1 MFLWD
6 TINFPMVPLSEGTWQ
21 KIELIAKKERKKKQE
36 TKQNPEK
43 QHAEQIQ
50 EATSEGGN
58 FLSTF
63 PETQCRSF

>member
-1 MFLWD
+1 
-6 TINFPMVPLSEGTWQ
+6 MVPLSEGTWQ
-21 KIELIAKKERKKKQE
+21 KIELIAKKKKQE